1 MFNAM
6 NNRIEHSRPCMI
18 NHFLLVA
25 GCLRSLCTR
34 GPDREGEFE
43 STGADNDHAHAEIGA
58 LGD

>member
-1 MFNAM
+1 
-6 NNRIEHSRPCMI
+6 MI